1 MQDRHMPKTSELR
14 EDLAFRYRLHE
25 PDAPDGSWAILLHG
39 SGTDETVLLPFAAQ
53 VFPQARLLAVRGR
66 IVQEESRRW
75 FARITPV
82 AFDQDSIR
90 SEANVFAAFLVQA
103 GREHGFDPADAVF
116 VGYSNGANLVSSLLF
131 LHPGLVRRA
140 VLMRAMPVLD
150 APPPAD
156 LSAVSVLVLSGKRD
170 ATYCPYAGPLAHELR
185 RAGARVEAH
194 AVDCGHEFSDP
205 DAALIRN
212 WLEP

>member
-1 MQDRHMPKTSELR
+1 MPRTSELH
-14 EDLAFRYRLHE
+14 EELAFGYRLHE
-25 PDAPDGSWAILLHG
+25 PDAPDGSWVILLHG
-39 SGTDETVLLPFAAQ
+39 SGTDETVLVPFAAQ
-53 VFPQARLLAVRGR
+53 VFPQARLMAVRGR

-75 FARITPV
+75 FARLTPV
-82 AFDQDSIR
+82 AFDQHSIR
-90 SEANVFAAFLVQA
+90 SEAQAFARFLAQV

-116 VGYSNGANLVSSLLF
+116 LGYSNGANLVSSLLF

-156 LSAVSVLVLSGKRD
+156 LSAVSALVLSGTRD
-170 ATYCPYAGPLAHELR
+170 ATYGPYAAPLAQQLR

-194 AVDCGHEFSDP
+194 VVDCGHEFSDP

-212 WLEP
+212 WLKP